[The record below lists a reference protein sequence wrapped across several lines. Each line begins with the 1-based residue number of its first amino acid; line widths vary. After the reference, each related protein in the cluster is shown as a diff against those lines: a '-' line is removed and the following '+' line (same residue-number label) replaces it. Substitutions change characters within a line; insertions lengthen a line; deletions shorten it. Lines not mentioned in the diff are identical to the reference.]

1 MEIKNYD
8 ISNLTDY
15 KLFYMLDSITDDS
28 VQLFRRTPAG
38 DEEFNH
44 CVLYRM
50 PDGKLLIAF
59 WLYWDFQT
67 VHSLVAICGDKEEY
81 VSMLPFERVMGYLN
95 PTVDYAD
102 KGIFIFANSKPIYVD
117 PNAWRCDN
125 TFYGSERYVT
135 SNGFLPYEFPK
146 AGDFTAYEPII
157 NISGV
162 SNLIYINTK
171 EEEPLKN
178 IVINE
183 DIIPSSAITL
193 SEMFRLIS
201 EWAVL
206 ADTPFNSTEPIS
218 LDAKEFL
225 NQIGFDSSLVA
236 NQVDMQVAEY
246 LKGSTDARRRPNGIV
261 ETNQALLDFVKQKM
275 AHMSLAS
282 LLSCYPQYENIDAEI
297 HHDVWSANLE
307 FTINLLNMNIE
318 GNYSLDNYEDAL
330 GLIPDNYVNA
340 TEFFRFR
347 WRLAKEKRDLALS
360 LRVL

>member
-1 MEIKNYD
+1 MEAKIYNID
-8 ISNLTDY
+8 NLQIHQM
-15 KLFYMLDSITDDS
+15 FYMLDSITEDS
-28 VQLFRRTPAG
+28 VRLFRRTPSG
-38 DEEFNH
+38 DEEFFGYDLH
-44 CVLYRM
+44 RM
-50 PDGKLLIAF
+50 FDGKLLVAF
-59 WLYWDFQT
+59 YRYWEFQT

-81 VSMLPFERVMGYLN
+81 VSVLPFERVMEYLN

-117 PNAWRCDN
+117 PNDWRCDN

-135 SNGFLPYEFPK
+135 SNGFLPYQFPK

-183 DIIPSSAITL
+183 DIIPSSSITL

-206 ADTPFNSTEPIS
+206 ADAPFNSTEPIS

-225 NQIGFDSSLVA
+225 KQIGFDSSLVA
-236 NQVDMQVAEY
+236 DQVDMQVAEY
-246 LKGSTDARRRPNGIV
+246 FKGNTDARKRPSGVV
-261 ETNQALLDFVKQKM
+261 ETNQALLDFVKRKM
-275 AHMSLAS
+275 AHMSLYGV
-282 LLSCYPQYENIDAEI
+282 LSCYPEYGNLEAEI
-297 HHDVWSANLE
+297 QRDIDSVNNE
-307 FTINLLNMNIE
+307 FLQDISNMGIE
-318 GNYSLDNYEDAL
+318 GDCSFANYEDFL
-330 GLIPDNYVNA
+330 DLIPSNYVNGKQ
-340 TEFFRFR
+340 TYTFR
-347 WRLAKEKRDLALS
+347 WGLLKTKLNP
-360 LRVL
+360 